1 MSERTKR
8 YVYTGPDDCHGFV
21 GQVLTYL
28 GYTRHEDGPP
38 MADVRIDENADG
50 AELTCS
56 FRDEAGRERRFGPQ
70 RFTRKSELKELLLSR
85 YREGTGA
92 AASVWG
98 VLTGVR
104 PTKLVHR
111 LFDEGLPAV

>member
-8 YVYTGPDDCHGFV
+8 YVYTGPDDYHGFV

-28 GYTRHEDGPP
+28 GYTRHEDGSP

-70 RFTRKSELKELLLSR
+70 RFTRKSEL
-85 YREGTGA
+85 
-92 AASVWG
+92 
-98 VLTGVR
+98 
-104 PTKLVHR
+104 
-111 LFDEGLPAV
+111 